1 MLDSLN
7 PGIRHLILAV
17 VPVILGVLS
26 TDFVPQLQSVNPF
39 VATAGGGPGSAGPPV
54 LQHPHHAVRRGFA
67 GRGRRGRLRPAP
79 EKPQDHFVSA

>member
-39 VATAGGGPGSAGPPV
+39 VATVAAALVQQALLYFSTLTTQYGVGSRGEGDAGA
-54 LQHPHHAVRRGFA
+54 
-67 GRGRRGRLRPAP
+67 
-79 EKPQDHFVSA
+79 